1 MLMGTRIPGAASA
14 YPGRVVV
21 SELLGS
27 LLLLVG
33 ELQQPGDGVPVA
45 CRRSYLKV
53 FLPERVGELGVAYSV
68 RVPLKDLAAVDP
80 EPVGLE
86 GRRPELPERCR
97 VGRR

>member
-33 ELQQPGDGVPVA
+33 ELQQPGVKGQ
-45 CRRSYLKV
+45 
-53 FLPERVGELGVAYSV
+53 
-68 RVPLKDLAAVDP
+68 
-80 EPVGLE
+80 
-86 GRRPELPERCR
+86 
-97 VGRR
+97 